1 MDEIFFIFSCCEYMR
16 VKRYIGGFE
25 MRTIYSPPKKIIPGP
40 RCLIHPPSVRIKI
53 FLLPPYGGAA
63 LRQFNRSWEM
73 GALICI
79 CRETRNINA

>member
-1 MDEIFFIFSCCEYMR
+1 MR

-25 MRTIYSPPKKIIPGP
+25 MRTISPKKILGP

-53 FLLPPYGGAA
+53 SLLPPHGGAA

-79 CRETRNINA
+79 CRETRNIKGVDSATFSFNTAYV